1 VKAKEGLL
9 GRSALDRQVA
19 AIASFAQFSAP
30 AKPPRRSA
38 RGFTGAPL
46 DRRKHLTATDDR
58 PAVTAPAADPAPL
71 GLAAFAL
78 TTFLLS
84 AFNAGWMT
92 AATGSAWLGYAIA
105 YGGFIQ
111 LLAGMW
117 EFRNRN
123 VFGATAF
130 ATYGGF
136 WLGLALWVILV
147 APTAKSAAAAGHDLG
162 WILLAFA
169 IFNTYMLLWSTQ
181 VNVAVFG
188 VFLTLEAT
196 EIILFIGN
204 FAGNTNVVK
213 VGGYVGVLTAL
224 VAWYASAAG
233 VINGMRGKP
242 FVPVGKPFGM
252 PPAS

>member
-1 VKAKEGLL
+1 LTVND
-9 GRSALDRQVA
+9 DRNAAVA
-19 AIASFAQFSAP
+19 AENRPVMASP
-30 AKPPRRSA
+30 
-38 RGFTGAPL
+38 
-46 DRRKHLTATDDR
+46 
-58 PAVTAPAADPAPL
+58 VADPAPL

-92 AATGSAWLGYAIA
+92 AASGLAWLGYALA
-105 YGGFIQ
+105 YGGLCQ

-136 WLGLALWVILV
+136 WIGLFFYFQLV
-147 APTAKSAAAAGHDLG
+147 GSKLLTHLITVPRFNKDVG

-169 IFNTYMLLWSTQ
+169 IFNTYMLIWSMA

-204 FAGNTNVVK
+204 FAGSSGVIK
-213 VGGYVGVLTAL
+213 FGGYVGVLTAL
-224 VAWYASAAG
+224 VAWYTSAAG
-233 VINGMRGKP
+233 VVNGMRATS
-242 FVPVGKPFGM
+242 FLPVGKPFGLFR
-252 PPAS
+252 